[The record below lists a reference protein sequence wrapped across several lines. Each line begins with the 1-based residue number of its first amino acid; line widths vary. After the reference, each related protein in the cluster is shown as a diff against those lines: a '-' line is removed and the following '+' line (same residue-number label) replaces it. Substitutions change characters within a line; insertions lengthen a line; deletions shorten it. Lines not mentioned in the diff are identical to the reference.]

1 MAGSAWWWK
10 EKNGCVEKK
19 ERMRGWW
26 LSSSSVESDGGHVM
40 GFKLAACPPSPCDRC
55 RRLPLNV
62 ARSTGARVPIPKG
75 EARRWRGG
83 KERWRREADEGD
95 EDERRTS
102 WMKEIS
108 NTR

>member
-1 MAGSAWWWK
+1 M
-10 EKNGCVEKK
+10 
-19 ERMRGWW
+19 
-26 LSSSSVESDGGHVM
+26 M

-83 KERWRREADEGD
+83 KEAAKDGGGRRMRAMKMKG
-95 EDERRTS
+95 ERRG
-102 WMKEIS
+102 
-108 NTR
+108 